1 MRPPPSPSKSKG
13 VGSPGDL
20 SEHEGNRWRTFDH
33 AHFFFRQVTLFFF
46 FLFLYVAHHVRTAV
60 CFEMD
65 MDDLGS
71 PRSSLRTEAAVNASC
86 TEDAGHYA
94 SGRVRLVLEILMVL
108 MCLGAVTGNILVI
121 VIVAANKTFH
131 SVTSVL
137 IMNLAISDLLVGVG
151 VMPFVAL
158 SIMNRGWVDCIHLCS
173 YVGYTSSVYC
183 TASVLTL
190 AAIALDRYHSII
202 DCLRYTSRCT
212 LWRTCAVVL
221 WIWLQALAT
230 SCPPLLGWSSINYVV
245 PMYSCAVNL
254 ASSPSY
260 TALMAA
266 FSYLIPAVVIL
277 FCYVNIVKVAR
288 SHARRIHTLEDSV
301 QRSRSPNSTFT
312 PHDSSH
318 QHFGSLR
325 GPSRLIYHVSGQFV
339 SEVSREEGS
348 YISPALSDSSTE
360 QNNPTSRRLFS
371 FLAQSAS
378 QPPLQNSQQHHN
390 HHGVVRLF
398 LVISA
403 FFLCWTPYIGVALIQ
418 TAETALSGKSSF
430 VPPSAVTFS
439 YWLVLLNSDI
449 NPLLY
454 ALLSKRFQC
463 ALHGL
468 RQKIRARLGSVV
480 GRGGDTRTEGEDGRS
495 SDPSTLTAT
504 PPGLPSSSET
514 STCDDKYPSS
524 IFTVSTDFKHTSEE
538 HLCQVCHHDNT
549 SPSCSVW
556 QDADGSTRVDY
567 LHVPSRPQEGSRLP
581 FSALTNERQAT
592 FFYGQITVRVEHDV
606 C

>member
-1 MRPPPSPSKSKG
+1 M
-13 VGSPGDL
+13 V
-20 SEHEGNRWRTFDH
+20 
-33 AHFFFRQVTLFFF
+33 
-46 FLFLYVAHHVRTAV
+46 
-60 CFEMD
+60 MD
-65 MDDLGS
+65 MGDPDGS
-71 PRSSLRTEAAVNASC
+71 WPSLLAAATVNATT
-86 TEDAGHYA
+86 TEDAENGA
-94 SGRVRLVLEILMVL
+94 SGRAQLVLEILMVL

-121 VIVAANKTFH
+121 VIVAATKTFH

-158 SIMNRGWVDCIHLCS
+158 SVLNHGWMDHTDLCL

-190 AAIALDRYHSII
+190 AAIALDRYHSIM
-202 DCLRYTSRCT
+202 DCLRYSSRCT
-212 LWRTCAVVL
+212 LWRTCTVVL

-230 SCPPLLGWSSINYVV
+230 SCPPLLGWSSISYMG
-245 PMYSCAVNL
+245 PMYSCAVNW

-260 TALMAA
+260 TTFVAAL
-266 FSYLIPAVVIL
+266 SYLIPAVVIL

-301 QRSRSPNSTFT
+301 QRSRNPDATFT
-312 PHDSSH
+312 PTESSH
-318 QHFGSLR
+318 QQYGSLQ

-339 SEVSREEGS
+339 SEVSREEGR
-348 YISPALSDSSTE
+348 YISPALPQSAAE
-360 QNNPTSRRLFS
+360 QNNPSSRRLFS

-378 QPPLQNSQQHHN
+378 QSTLQSSQQNLN

-403 FFLCWTPYIGVALIQ
+403 FFLCWTPYIFVALIQ
-418 TAETALSGKSSF
+418 AMETAVSSQSSI
-430 VPPSAVTFS
+430 VPSSAVTFS

-454 ALLSKRFQC
+454 ALLSKRFQG
-463 ALHGL
+463 ALQGL
-468 RQKIRARLGSVV
+468 KQKIRARVESVV
-480 GRGGDTRTEGEDGRS
+480 GRGRAVRTEGDGGRS
-495 SDPSTLTAT
+495 SNPSTLTT
-504 PPGLPSSSET
+504 NNPGPSSSSET
-514 STCDDKYPSS
+514 STCDDSKYSSS
-524 IFTVSTDFKHTSEE
+524 IFTVSTDFSHNTED
-538 HLCQVCHHDNT
+538 HLYKVCHHENI
-549 SPSCSVW
+549 SPPCALW
-556 QDADGSTRVDY
+556 QDTGGERRLDC
-567 LHVPSRPQEGSRLP
+567 LPVPAQPQEGGRLP

>member
-1 MRPPPSPSKSKG
+1 M
-13 VGSPGDL
+13 
-20 SEHEGNRWRTFDH
+20 
-33 AHFFFRQVTLFFF
+33 
-46 FLFLYVAHHVRTAV
+46 
-60 CFEMD
+60 CFC
-65 MDDLGS
+65 
-71 PRSSLRTEAAVNASC
+71 V
-86 TEDAGHYA
+86 
-94 SGRVRLVLEILMVL
+94 
-108 MCLGAVTGNILVI
+108 GNILVI
-121 VIVAANKTFH
+121 AIVAATKTFH

-137 IMNLAISDLLVGVG
+137 IMNLAISDLLVGIG

-158 SIMNRGWVDCIHLCS
+158 SIMDRGWVDCIVRHLCPALCNALQSCNLTALVPDMIPSDPVSVHVMRFCLSPVWQDLCS

-190 AAIALDRYHSII
+190 AAIALDRYHSIM
-202 DCLRYTSRCT
+202 DCLRYSSRCT

-230 SCPPLLGWSSINYVV
+230 SCPPLMGWSSVSYVV
-245 PMYSCAVNL
+245 PMYSCAVNW

-260 TALMAA
+260 TAFMAA
-266 FSYLIPAVVIL
+266 LSYLIPAVVIL

-301 QRSRSPNSTFT
+301 QRSRSPNS
-312 PHDSSH
+312 DSSH
-318 QHFGSLR
+318 QHCGSLHA
-325 GPSRLIYHVSGQFV
+325 PSRLIYHVSGQFV
-339 SEVSREEGS
+339 SDVRREEGS
-348 YISPALSDSSTE
+348 YISRAVPDSTTE
-360 QNNPTSRRLFS
+360 QNNPSPRRLFS

-378 QPPLQNSQQHHN
+378 QPPLQNSQQHLN

-403 FFLCWTPYIGVALIQ
+403 FFFCWTPYIGVALVQ
-418 TAETALSGKSSF
+418 ATETAISGQSSL

-454 ALLSKRFQC
+454 ALLSKRFQG
-463 ALHGL
+463 ALQGL

-480 GRGGDTRTEGEDGRS
+480 GRGAEVRAEGEDGRT
-495 SDPSTLTAT
+495 SDPSTVTTAH
-504 PPGLPSSSET
+504 PGPPSSTDT
-514 STCDDKYPSS
+514 STCDDSKYSSS
-524 IFTVSTDFKHTSEE
+524 IFAAD
-538 HLCQVCHHDNT
+538 LCKACQHE
-549 SPSCSVW
+549 SAPPSCAVW
-556 QDADGSTRVDY
+556 QEAAGGDC

-581 FSALTNERQAT
+581 FSALTKERQAT

>member
-1 MRPPPSPSKSKG
+1 MEDLG
-13 VGSPGDL
+13 GSW
-20 SEHEGNRWRTFDH
+20 SE
-33 AHFFFRQVTLFFF
+33 
-46 FLFLYVAHHVRTAV
+46 
-60 CFEMD
+60 
-65 MDDLGS
+65 LGS
-71 PRSSLRTEAAVNASC
+71 PLQAAEAANASW
-86 TEDAGHYA
+86 TRGAGLVL
-94 SGRVRLVLEILMVL
+94 SGRTRLFLEILMVL
-108 MCLGAVTGNILVI
+108 MCVGAVTGNILVI

-158 SIMNRGWVDCIHLCS
+158 SIMNRGWVDCTDLCS

-190 AAIALDRYHSII
+190 AAIALDRYHSIM
-202 DCLRYTSRCT
+202 DCLRYSSRCT

-230 SCPPLLGWSSINYVV
+230 SCPPLLGWSSISFVD
-245 PMYSCAVNL
+245 PMYSCAVNW

-260 TALMAA
+260 TAFMAA
-266 FSYLIPAVVIL
+266 LSYLIPAVVIL

-301 QRSRSPNSTFT
+301 QRSRNPNSAFA
-312 PHDSSH
+312 PGDSPH
-318 QHFGSLR
+318 QHCGSLHS
-325 GPSRLIYHVSGQFV
+325 PSRLIYHLSGQFV
-339 SEVSREEGS
+339 SEVCREEGND
-348 YISPALSDSSTE
+348 IGHALPNSAPE
-360 QNNPTSRRLFS
+360 QSNPTPRRLFS
-371 FLAQSAS
+371 S

-403 FFLCWTPYIGVALIQ
+403 FFFCWTPYIGVALVQ
-418 TAETALSGKSSF
+418 ATETAISGQTSLVPSF
-430 VPPSAVTFS
+430 AVTFS

-454 ALLSKRFQC
+454 ALLSKRFQG
-463 ALHGL
+463 ALQGL

-480 GRGGDTRTEGEDGRS
+480 GRGGEARAEGDDGKT
-495 SDPSTLTAT
+495 SDPCTLNTT
-504 PPGLPSSSET
+504 NPGPPSSSE
-514 STCDDKYPSS
+514 SSACDDSKYSAS
-524 IFTVSTDFKHTSEE
+524 IFTVSADFKHHSEA
-538 HLCQVCHHDNT
+538 HLCKVCHPE
-549 SPSCSVW
+549 SVSSSSVW
-556 QDADGSTRVDY
+556 PDAGGDRRVDC
-567 LHVPSRPQEGSRLP
+567 LQVPSRPQEGSRLP
-581 FSALTNERQAT
+581 FSALTKERQAT

>member
-1 MRPPPSPSKSKG
+1 
-13 VGSPGDL
+13 
-20 SEHEGNRWRTFDH
+20 
-33 AHFFFRQVTLFFF
+33 
-46 FLFLYVAHHVRTAV
+46 
-60 CFEMD
+60 
-65 MDDLGS
+65 MDDLGGS
-71 PRSSLRTEAAVNASC
+71 WSSLQAAAPANASRTEG
-86 TEDAGHYA
+86 AGLGL
-94 SGRVRLVLEILMVL
+94 SGQAQLVLEILMVL

-158 SIMNRGWVDCIHLCS
+158 SIMNRGWVDCTDLCL

-202 DCLRYTSRCT
+202 DCLRYSARCT

-230 SCPPLLGWSSINYVV
+230 SCPPLLGWSSVSYVG
-245 PMYSCAVNL
+245 PMYSCAVNW

-260 TALMAA
+260 TAFMAA
-266 FSYLIPAVVIL
+266 LSYLIPAVVIL

-301 QRSRSPNSTFT
+301 QRSRNSSSAFT
-312 PHDSSH
+312 PGDSSH
-318 QHFGSLR
+318 QHYESLH

-339 SEVSREEGS
+339 SEVSREEGN
-348 YISPALSDSSTE
+348 YISPALPDSTTE
-360 QNNPTSRRLFS
+360 QNNSSSRRLFS
-371 FLAQSAS
+371 FLAHSAS
-378 QPPLQNSQQHHN
+378 QPPMQSSQQHHS

-403 FFLCWTPYIGVALIQ
+403 FFLCWTPYIGVALVQ
-418 TAETALSGKSSF
+418 ATETAISGQSSL

-454 ALLSKRFQC
+454 ALLSKRFQG
-463 ALHGL
+463 ALQGL

-480 GRGGDTRTEGEDGRS
+480 GRGGEVRAGGDDGRS
-495 SDPSTLTAT
+495 SDPYTLTIT
-504 PPGLPSSSET
+504 HPGPPSSSET
-514 STCDDKYPSS
+514 STCDDAKCSSS
-524 IFTVSTDFKHTSEE
+524 IFTVSADFKHNSED
-538 HLCQVCHHDNT
+538 LCKVCRHENT
-549 SPSCSVW
+549 SPSSSVW
-556 QDADGSTRVDY
+556 QDAAVGDRRVDC
-567 LHVPSRPQEGSRLP
+567 LHVPSRPQGGSRLP
-581 FSALTNERQAT
+581 FSALTKERQAT
-592 FFYGQITVRVEHDV
+592 FFYGQVTVRVEHDV

>member
-1 MRPPPSPSKSKG
+1 MGYVDGHWSVSLKAAAANVSWTRGAGLG
-13 VGSPGDL
+13 VS
-20 SEHEGNRWRTFDH
+20 
-33 AHFFFRQVTLFFF
+33 RQTQL
-46 FLFLYVAHHVRTAV
+46 L
-60 CFEMD
+60 
-65 MDDLGS
+65 
-71 PRSSLRTEAAVNASC
+71 
-86 TEDAGHYA
+86 
-94 SGRVRLVLEILMVL
+94 LEVLMVF

-121 VIVAANKTFH
+121 VIVAATKTFH

-158 SIMNRGWVDCIHLCS
+158 SIMNHGWENCTDLCL

-190 AAIALDRYHSII
+190 AAIALDRYHSIM
-202 DCLRYTSRCT
+202 DCLRYSARCT

-221 WIWLQALAT
+221 WIWLQALVT
-230 SCPPLLGWSSINYVV
+230 SCPPLLGWSKVSYVD
-245 PMYSCAVNL
+245 PMYSCAVNW

-260 TALMAA
+260 TAFMAA
-266 FSYLIPAVVIL
+266 LSYLIPAAVIL

-301 QRSRSPNSTFT
+301 QRSRNPSSDFAPG
-312 PHDSSH
+312 DSSL
-318 QHFGSLR
+318 QHCGSLHS
-325 GPSRLIYHVSGQFV
+325 PSRLIYHVSGQFV
-339 SEVSREEGS
+339 SEVSREEGN
-348 YISPALSDSSTE
+348 YISNALPDSARAHDNS
-360 QNNPTSRRLFS
+360 TSRRLFS

-378 QPPLQNSQQHHN
+378 HPQLQNSQQHHN

-403 FFLCWTPYIGVALIQ
+403 FFLCWTPYIGVALVQ
-418 TAETALSGKSSF
+418 ATETAISGQSSL

-454 ALLSKRFQC
+454 ALLSKRFQG
-463 ALHGL
+463 ALQGL
-468 RQKIRARLGSVV
+468 RQKLRARLGSVV
-480 GRGGDTRTEGEDGRS
+480 GRGEEVRAEGDDGRS
-495 SDPSTLTAT
+495 SDPCTLTT
-504 PPGLPSSSET
+504 THPGPSTSSES
-514 STCDDKYPSS
+514 STCDDSKYSSS
-524 IFTVSTDFKHTSEE
+524 IFTVSTDFKHHCEE
-538 HLCQVCHHDNT
+538 QPCKVCHHENT
-549 SPSCSVW
+549 SASCCVW
-556 QDADGSTRVDY
+556 QDADGKTRVDC
-567 LHVPSRPQEGSRLP
+567 LQVPSRPQEGSRLP
-581 FSALTNERQAT
+581 FSALTQERQAT